1 MRARLFVILFAVPVV
16 VTLTA
21 LGRATQSAPY
31 VAEAGRGASPAIQI
45 SDDPF
50 TNASSQHRTEVEAD
64 TFAFGSTW
72 VSAFMAGKFSDAGA
86 SGIGFATS
94 SDHGHTFANGF
105 LPGTTTFA
113 NPPGAY
119 DRVSDPAVAFDR
131 RHRVW
136 LISYLAHGSTPGGA
150 AIVDL
155 LASRSPDAVHWD
167 LPVPVAALGSRLDK
181 SWTVCDNSPPSPF
194 FGHCYAEFDIP
205 SQDFSMRVTRSTDG
219 GLTWDEP
226 RIVTSGDGGQPV
238 VQPGGRV
245 VVAFVGRC
253 GGPRVQNCAFSSDD
267 GGTSWN
273 APVAISAR
281 MFHPTA
287 PLIVTPPLP
296 SAAVDRDG
304 RIYVVWKDC
313 RFEVGCTATAANDLL
328 LSTSDDGASWSP
340 ARRIPLDPIGSNVD
354 HFIPGIAVDPASAG
368 DTARLALT
376 YYFLPVANCTLAT
389 CELKVGFVS
398 SINGGETWSTPEV
411 LAGPMKLTWLAQT
424 TQGRMVGDYI
434 STSVLNGG
442 ALALPAF
449 AVGLPPEDGILHQ
462 AIFTAREKV
471 RGGSVPM
478 DPSGGVPMDA
488 DYRTLINEVAMLE
501 DINTRPLLATATA
514 AAAAFARGETC
525 VALGTLAALDKQLAA
540 RLVHNPDLVDD
551 PDLRAVRADIAG
563 IWAGLVATAG
573 GDMQVCMAPDIGG

>member
-1 MRARLFVILFAVPVV
+1 MKNSFFAVLRIRALSVALTVAVAFAAVVGAPAASESPV
-16 VTLTA
+16 
-21 LGRATQSAPY
+21 
-31 VAEAGRGASPAIQI
+31 ERGAPREGIIQI

-50 TNASSQHRTEVEAD
+50 TNASSQHRTEVEPD
-64 TFAFGSTW
+64 TYAFGSTW

-94 SDHGHTFANGF
+94 SDHGHTFVNGF
-105 LPGTTTFA
+105 LPGTTTFSD
-113 NPPGAY
+113 PPGAY
-119 DRVSDPAVAFDR
+119 DRVSDPAVAFDL
-131 RHRVW
+131 RHHVW

-150 AIVDL
+150 AIVDVL
-155 LASRSPDAVHWD
+155 VSRSPDAVHWD

-226 RIVTSGDGGQPV
+226 QTVTGGDGGQPV

-253 GGPRVQNCAFSSDD
+253 GGTRVQNCALSSDD
-267 GGTSWN
+267 GGTSWS

-313 RFEVGCTATAANDLL
+313 RFEVGCPAAANDLL

-354 HFIPGIAVDPASAG
+354 HFLPGIGVDPASAG
-368 DTARLALT
+368 DKARLALT
-376 YYFLPVANCTLAT
+376 YYFLPVANCTLDT
-389 CELKVGFVS
+389 CELKVGFAS
-398 SINGGETWSTPEV
+398 SIDGGETWSTPEV

-434 STSVLNGG
+434 STSVLSGG

-449 AVGLPPEDGILHQ
+449 AVALQPEDGTLRQ
-462 AIFTAREKV
+462 AIFTVRKEV
-471 RGGSVPM
+471 RGGAHPM
-478 DPSGGVPMDA
+478 DP
-488 DYRTLINEVAMLE
+488 DYRTLINDVSLLQ
-501 DINTRPLLATATA
+501 DIDTRPLLATATA
-514 AAAAFARGETC
+514 SEAAFGRGE
-525 VALGTLAALDKQLAA
+525 
-540 RLVHNPDLVDD
+540 
-551 PDLRAVRADIAG
+551 RAPPWGR
-563 IWAGLVATAG
+563 WAH
-573 GDMQVCMAPDIGG
+573 